1 VRTAPPVSLHQLA
14 FPLRALKL
22 TFFPQHLRPCYC
34 MRSYRIQVPHDTE
47 QACLLFPYG
56 RRYVDF
62 PSFLLL
68 TEILF
73 HYSWANH
80 TVIGTKHPL
89 SKSLCNLLK
98 TACLLSLQCHNYNKS
113 VLLCQLRFAV
123 LLLINCAKQ
132 CRNFSRLV
140 RLCQLRF
147 CSGPTGENR
156 TPIPTFVASCII
168 HYTTVSNYSFEVSS
182 LDTSFSS

>member
-113 VLLCQLRFAV
+113 VLLCQLRF
-123 LLLINCAKQ
+123 
-132 CRNFSRLV
+132 
-140 RLCQLRF
+140 